1 MKCVQMGLLATVILA
16 FDLVVLGFTNANW
29 YAQLR
34 YLKVMTTEIVEGPYL
49 INNIDLY
56 SNYSGNNILIYPSW
70 YWLAKQF
77 FGKNQIYLIIK
88 NQESCSVLIMNLL
101 HCWNLCFY
109 LYICKQPFSFSAEQW
124 AGLTAAGSGI
134 LKSKNFTSLH
144 HHWSNTVHN
153 FRTRDASVSK
163 HSQVQVC
170 LSGYTPNCLILLF
183 FFLFFFFY
191 IEFA

>member
-88 NQESCSVLIMNLL
+88 NHAQCSLWI
-101 HCWNLCFY
+101 CFTVG
-109 LYICKQPFSFSAEQW
+109 ICVFTFIFASSHSVFQLSNELVSPQLGLGFSSQR
-124 AGLTAAGSGI
+124 
-134 LKSKNFTSLH
+134 TSLH
-144 HHWSNTVHN
+144 CTITEATLYTTSG
-153 FRTRDASVSK
+153 
-163 HSQVQVC
+163 QEMQVC
-170 LSGYTPNCLILLF
+170 LSTHKYRCVCQVILPTV
-183 FFLFFFFY
+183 
-191 IEFA
+191 